1 MQFWALIADS
11 FRESLDRKIFWV
23 MLVITLVVAAA
34 MFCIG
39 FEPGRIDILFGSWSI
54 ATDKFT
60 LAGKVRPDFLASVA
74 TEWIMDNVLGFIA
87 IVLALIATA
96 GFMPSLMERGV
107 IEVVLSKPLPRW
119 KVFLGK
125 YLGSLVFFGVHAV
138 IFVVLTFFVV
148 GLRWGAWVPG
158 YLLGIPLTVLLF
170 SFLYCV
176 SALVAVMTRSSVAAI
191 LITLGCW
198 VAFAGIQSLGDLFEM
213 YPEWKGNGL
222 TYQSTMAARWI
233 LPKTQDLTLIARKWS
248 GAASPLDMM
257 GNPTDDK
264 EREMIEQASKAEK
277 KRQELHPAY
286 SIGTS
291 LLFEAAVMLVAMWK
305 FSRRDY

>member
-1 MQFWALIADS
+1 MQFWALIVDS

-23 MLVITLVVAAA
+23 MLMITLVVASS

-60 LAGKVRPDFLASVA
+60 FAGKVRPDFLSSIA

-107 IEVVLSKPLPRW
+107 IEVVLSKPMSRW
-119 KVFLGK
+119 KIFLGK
-125 YLGSLVFFGVHAV
+125 YVGSLVFFGVHAV
-138 IFVVLTFFVV
+138 IFVALTFFIV
-148 GLRWGAWVPG
+148 GWRWGAWIPG
-158 YLLGIPLTVLLF
+158 YWLGIPLTVLLF

-198 VAFAGIQSLGDLFEM
+198 VGFAGIQSLGDLFEM

-222 TYQSTMAARWI
+222 SYQTTMVARWV

-248 GAASPLDMM
+248 GAASPLEMM
-257 GNPTDDK
+257 GEPANGED
-264 EREMIEQASKAEK
+264 REMIGQASQAEK
-277 KRQELHPAY
+277 ARQNIHPAY

-291 LLFEAAVMLVAMWK
+291 LLFEVAVVMVAMWK